1 MPKQLFS
8 KRERIAIAG
17 ATVAFILISAAVHFA
32 LGGAISKWIVIPRPQ
47 PEPSAIEFRH
57 FRFESPTPTPRPA
70 HTPTPPPKT
79 HARREQSK
87 RTPPYPTQTM
97 RANPPAASP
106 SAGPVEPS
114 ASPSGL
120 NAPLPTDTESPVP
133 QASPSHSISP
143 IPSDIREGAFLKRVV
158 PSYPPVCIAQG
169 AGGTVVIEITI
180 ESDGSV
186 AAARVGQTSGYSCLD
201 EAALAAAKESTY
213 RPPELNGKPV
223 SETYRIVYDF
233 AIDS

>member
-1 MPKQLFS
+1 MPKPLFS

-17 ATVAFILISAAVHFA
+17 ATLAFMLVSATVHLA

-47 PEPSAIEFRH
+47 PEPSAMEFRH

-70 HTPTPPPKT
+70 HTPTPPPRT
-79 HARREQSK
+79 HAQRELPK
-87 RTPPYPTQTM
+87 RTTAHPTQTVH
-97 RANPPAASP
+97 ANPPAASP
-106 SAGPVEPS
+106 TAGPIEPS
-114 ASPSGL
+114 ASPNGR
-120 NAPLPTDTESPVP
+120 NTPLPIDTESPAP
-133 QASPSHSISP
+133 QASPSQSIAP
-143 IPSDIREGAFLKRVV
+143 VPSDIRDGAFLKRVV
-158 PSYPPVCIAQG
+158 PSYPSICIAQG

-180 ESDGSV
+180 GSDGSV
-186 AAARVGQTSGYSCLD
+186 VAARVGQTSGYSCLD

-213 RPPELNGKPV
+213 RPPEVNGKPV